1 MQRGTNHWERKV
13 MATKYYKGT
22 ASTDGEQQ
30 PLQTL
35 PWGTEQICLT
45 LLAPHSRMMAGQPVS
60 LKA

>member
-1 MQRGTNHWERKV
+1 